1 VSTGGN
7 VPTQGIVVSEATTE
21 KKRGE
26 RGRLGKGTPGSRVK
40 SLWSNFGAPGES
52 LKLFVRRELKNIVKN
67 DGQLWLDSKRPGGTD
82 AQRKIRKEARK
93 ERAAR
98 NAAAKAAKKA
108 SKSSGG
114 SKKKKESVSGGSW
127 E

>member
-1 VSTGGN
+1 MSTGGN

-40 SLWSNFGAPGES
+40 SAWRAEGSKLS
-52 LKLFVRRELKNIVKN
+52 LRDFARKLGTE
-67 DGQLWLDSKRPGGTD
+67 DSKEWFSSKRNGGSD